1 MTVETGRREMAPGS
15 NAIHLYLREIGE
27 IPILSREDELALAR
41 KAGKGDDEAMKEL
54 VRSNLR
60 LVVSIAKKYSNL
72 GLPLLDLI
80 EEGNIGLMKAVN
92 KYDPTRGT
100 KLSTYA
106 SWWIRQTVMRALAN
120 QGKIIRVPVYLIERL
135 SAIRRAGEEL
145 KQVMGREPTCEEIG
159 EQIGMEGRKVA
170 ELMAVTRTPSS
181 LFATFD
187 DEGLIELIDTI
198 GDSRVVPASQAVSTN
213 ILKEEIMELLKTL
226 SKKEARILSMRF
238 GLGGK
243 QPMTLEKIG
252 KKFKISRE
260 RVRQIEDAAIRKLK
274 AVLSEKKGEYLR
286 R

>member
-1 MTVETGRREMAPGS
+1 MTAETGRREMAPGS
-15 NAIHLYLREIGE
+15 DAIHLYLREIGE

-41 KAGKGDDEAMKEL
+41 KARKGDDEAMKEL

-80 EEGNIGLMKAVN
+80 EEGNIGLMKAVK
-92 KYDPTRGT
+92 KYDPGRGT

-106 SWWIRQTVMRALAN
+106 SWWIRQTIMRALAN
-120 QGKIIRVPVYLIERL
+120 QAKIIRVPVYLIERL
-135 SAIRRAGEEL
+135 SAIRRAGEDL
-145 KQVMGREPTCEEIG
+145 KQEMGREPTCEEVG

-170 ELMAVTRTPSS
+170 ELMAVSRTPSS

-198 GDSRVVPASQAVSTN
+198 GDSRVVPASQAVSKN
-213 ILKEEIMELLKTL
+213 ILQEEILELMKIL

-238 GLGGK
+238 GLGDK

-260 RVRQIEDAAIRKLK
+260 RVRQIEEAAIRKLK
-274 AVLSEKKGEYLR
+274 AVLSEKKGECLR

>member
-1 MTVETGRREMAPGS
+1 MAPGS
-15 NAIHLYLREIGE
+15 DAIHLYLREIGE

-41 KAGKGDDEAMKEL
+41 KARKGDDEAMKEL

-80 EEGNIGLMKAVN
+80 EEGNIGLMKAVK
-92 KYDPTRGT
+92 KYDPGRGT

-106 SWWIRQTVMRALAN
+106 SWWIRQTIMRALAN
-120 QGKIIRVPVYLIERL
+120 QAKIIRVPVYLIERL
-135 SAIRRAGEEL
+135 SAIRRAGEDL
-145 KQVMGREPTCEEIG
+145 KQEMGREPTCEEVG

-170 ELMAVTRTPSS
+170 ELMAVSRTPSS

-198 GDSRVVPASQAVSTN
+198 GDSRVVPASQAVSKN
-213 ILKEEIMELLKTL
+213 ILQEEILELMKIL

-238 GLGGK
+238 GLGDK

-260 RVRQIEDAAIRKLK
+260 RVRQIEEAAIRKLK
-274 AVLSEKKGEYLR
+274 AVLSEKKGECLR